1 MKVARPVLR
10 GGGNSD
16 VFSLPDPRAAHGA
29 VVTRLGDTSVS
40 RFIPMPIPER
50 YNRGYNLGVG
60 GAVVRDNRL
69 LLVRRASRRGRGNWQ
84 VPGGFV
90 EPDETIERAVVREV
104 REEAGVTGEVQGVIG
119 LRNRCDPDIGNS
131 LYIVLLMKPL
141 SGEPTPDMEEVDR
154 AEYLTLEQI
163 EQLEQVPPI
172 NREIASRVLS
182 EEKCLL
188 AAQELIHLNGKPY
201 TLFVG

>member
-1 MKVARPVLR
+1 
-10 GGGNSD
+10 
-16 VFSLPDPRAAHGA
+16 
-29 VVTRLGDTSVS
+29 
-40 RFIPMPIPER
+40 MPIPER

-90 EPDETIERAVVREV
+90 EPDETIEQAVVREV

-119 LRNRCDPDIGNS
+119 LRNRCEPDIGNS
-131 LYIVLLMKPL
+131 LYIVLLMTPL
-141 SGEPTPDMEEVDR
+141 RGEPTPDMEEVDR

-163 EQLEQVPPI
+163 ERLEQAPAI
-172 NREIASRVLS
+172 NREIASRALS
-182 EEKCLL
+182 QEKRLL
-188 AAQELIHLNGKPY
+188 EPQELIHLNGKPY

>member
-1 MKVARPVLR
+1 M
-10 GGGNSD
+10 
-16 VFSLPDPRAAHGA
+16 
-29 VVTRLGDTSVS
+29 
-40 RFIPMPIPER
+40 
-50 YNRGYNLGVG
+50 
-60 GAVVRDNRL
+60 
-69 LLVRRASRRGRGNWQ
+69 
-84 VPGGFV
+84 PGGFV

-188 AAQELIHLNGKPY
+188 AAQELIHLNGQPY

>member
-1 MKVARPVLR
+1 
-10 GGGNSD
+10 
-16 VFSLPDPRAAHGA
+16 
-29 VVTRLGDTSVS
+29 
-40 RFIPMPIPER
+40 MPIPER

-90 EPDETIERAVVREV
+90 EPAETIEQAVVREV

-131 LYIVLLMKPL
+131 LYIVLLMTPL
-141 SGEPTPDMEEVDR
+141 SGEPTPDMTEVDR

-163 EQLEQVPPI
+163 EQLEQVPVI
-172 NREIASRVLS
+172 NREIARRALS

-188 AAQELIHLNGKPY
+188 VPQELIHLNGRPY

>member
-1 MKVARPVLR
+1 
-10 GGGNSD
+10 
-16 VFSLPDPRAAHGA
+16 
-29 VVTRLGDTSVS
+29 
-40 RFIPMPIPER
+40 MPIPER

-90 EPDETIERAVVREV
+90 EPDETIEQAVVREV

-131 LYIVLLMKPL
+131 LYIVLLMTPL
-141 SGEPTPDMEEVDR
+141 RGEPTPDMEEVDR

-163 EQLEQVPPI
+163 ERLEQAPAI
-172 NREIASRVLS
+172 NREIASRALS
-182 EEKCLL
+182 QEKRLL
-188 AAQELIHLNGKPY
+188 EPQELIHLNGKPY